1 MSEVYPLR
9 RTKAT
14 SMSATSTA
22 ATSTT
27 TTMTK
32 KLTCHCFT

>member
-14 SMSATSTA
+14 STA
-22 ATSTT
+22 ATSMT